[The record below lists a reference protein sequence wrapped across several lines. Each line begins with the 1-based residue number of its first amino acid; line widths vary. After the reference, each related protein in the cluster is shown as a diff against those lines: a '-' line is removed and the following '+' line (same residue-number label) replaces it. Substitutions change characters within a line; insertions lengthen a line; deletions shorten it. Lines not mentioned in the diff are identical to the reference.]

1 MTGLA
6 SSVGGDPAART
17 TAAPATGQPH
27 GRTVI
32 TARALDRVVR
42 AVSGAA
48 LGVEPRRVGADVR
61 DASGLLALDV
71 RAPIRLPS
79 LIDVAA
85 DGEVVQRGG
94 GSILQRAESAR
105 AEIRSRV
112 EAITGSS
119 IARVVVRVEAAHIEP
134 ERRVR

>member
-1 MTGLA
+1 MTAVPA
-6 SSVGGDPAART
+6 S
-17 TAAPATGQPH
+17 APP

-48 LGVEPRRVGADVR
+48 LGVEPRRVGAQVR
-61 DASGLLALDV
+61 DASGLLALEV

-79 LIDVAA
+79 LDEIAASVDV
-85 DGEVVQRGG
+85 VSRGG
-94 GSILQRAESAR
+94 GTILERAESAR
-105 AEIRSRV
+105 TEIRSRV
-112 EAITGSS
+112 EEITGSS
-119 IARVVVRVEAAHIEP
+119 VSRVVVRLDSAHIEP